1 MAALLS
7 QEELHVALKTLNG
20 WNYRDNAI
28 VKSYTFKDFVQAMR
42 FVNTVAATAESVN
55 HHPDIDIRWNTVKL
69 TLSTH
74 SAGGLTD
81 KDIHLATMIDVR

>member
-1 MAALLS
+1 MAVLLS
-7 QEELHVALKTLNG
+7 QEELHVALKTLSG

-69 TLSTH
+69 ALSTH
-74 SAGGLTD
+74 SAGGLTE
-81 KDIHLATMIDVR
+81 KDIHLATMIDVC

>member
-1 MAALLS
+1 MAVLLS
-7 QEELHVALKTLNG
+7 QEELHVALKTLSG
-20 WNYRDNAI
+20 WNYMDSAI

-69 TLSTH
+69 ALSTH
-74 SAGGLTD
+74 SAGGLTE
-81 KDIHLATMIDVR
+81 KDIHLATMIDVC

>member
-28 VKSYTFKDFVQAMR
+28 VKSYAFKDFVQAMR
-42 FVNTVAATAESVN
+42 FVNTVAAAAESVN